1 MPLNKS
7 FLRRMEVLDACFRRK
22 CRRWTMDLLLNSINE
37 RLHMLDI
44 PRISKRTLYAD
55 IHSMRHEF
63 NAPIERYKYGN
74 QICYRYSQA
83 NYSLLKAGLLEEDV
97 QCLQTVT
104 NLLRK
109 SNEKELV
116 QQLEEILERFASPSM
131 VIFCK

>member
-7 FLRRMEVLDACFRRK
+7 FLRRIEVLDACFSRK
-22 CRRWTMDLLLNSINE
+22 CKRWTIDSLLNSVNE
-37 RLHMLDI
+37 RLHLLDI

-74 QICYRYSQA
+74 KICYRYAQPG
-83 NYSLLKAGLLEEDV
+83 YSILKAGLLEEDL
-97 QCLQTVT
+97 QCLLRVT
-104 NLLRK
+104 NLLRG

-116 QQLEEILERFASPSM
+116 EQLEEILERFDF
-131 VIFCK
+131 IITD

>member
-7 FLRRMEVLDACFRRK
+7 FLRRMEVLDACFSRK
-22 CRRWTMDLLLNSINE
+22 YKRWTIALLLNSINE
-37 RLHMLDI
+37 RLYMLDI

-55 IHSMRHEF
+55 IHSMQHEF

-74 QICYRYSQA
+74 KICYRYSQA
-83 NYSLLKAGLLEEDV
+83 NYSILKAGLLEEDV

-109 SNEKELV
+109 TNEKELV
-116 QQLEEILERFASPSM
+116 QQLEEILERFGPPSM
-131 VIFCK
+131 VFFCK

>member
-22 CRRWTMDLLLNSINE
+22 CKRWTIDSLLNSINE
-37 RLHMLDI
+37 RLAFMDI
-44 PRISKRTLYAD
+44 PGISKRTLYAD

-74 QICYRYSQA
+74 EICYRYSQP

-97 QCLQTVT
+97 QCLRSVT
-104 NLLRK
+104 NLLRGT
-109 SNEKELV
+109 NEKELV
-116 QQLEEILERFASPSM
+116 HQLEEILERFDF
-131 VIFCK
+131 IKN